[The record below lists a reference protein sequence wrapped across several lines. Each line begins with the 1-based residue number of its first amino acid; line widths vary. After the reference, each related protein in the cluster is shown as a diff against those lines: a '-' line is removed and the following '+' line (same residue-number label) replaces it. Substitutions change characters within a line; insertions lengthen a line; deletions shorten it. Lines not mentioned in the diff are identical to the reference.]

1 VSARKLVLRPAA
13 ETDLADIYRYISE
26 RSGSPETAINYV
38 RRIRA
43 WCDQL
48 VVFPEGGR
56 ARDDLRRGVRIITF
70 ERRVVIAYMILP
82 SGDIEIGR
90 FFYGGR
96 NYEAIIRG
104 DR

>member
-1 VSARKLVLRPAA
+1 LRPAA
-13 ETDLADIYRYISE
+13 AADLRDIYDYVSK
-26 RSGSPETAINYV
+26 RSGSADTAIGYV

-48 VVFPEGGR
+48 LVFPEGGR
-56 ARDDLRRGVRIITF
+56 ARDDLRRGVRIISF
-70 ERRVVIAYMILP
+70 ERRVVIAYMISP

-96 NYEAIIRG
+96 NYEALIR
-104 DR
+104 DER

>member
-1 VSARKLVLRPAA
+1 VPKLVLRPAA
-13 ETDLADIYRYISE
+13 DADLDDIYKYISK
-26 RSGSPETAINYV
+26 RSGSSEIAISYV

-48 VVFPEGGR
+48 LIFPAGGR
-56 ARDDLRRGVRIITF
+56 ARDDLRPGVRIISF
-70 ERRVVIAYMILP
+70 EKRVVIAYMILS

-96 NYEAIIRG
+96 NYEAIIR
-104 DR
+104 DEQ